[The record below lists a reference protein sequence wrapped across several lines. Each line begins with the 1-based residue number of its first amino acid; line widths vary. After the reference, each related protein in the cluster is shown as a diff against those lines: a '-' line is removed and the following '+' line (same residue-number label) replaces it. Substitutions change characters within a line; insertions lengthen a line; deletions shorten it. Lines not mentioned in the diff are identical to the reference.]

1 MKQVLKSSLPLV
13 LLVAITALGLG
24 VWLGAGDGQPEQ
36 HNNGNVADEID
47 ISEFLTQT
55 YPDPIGEDIVVKEVM
70 GELNLINFWATW
82 CAPCRHEMPVFEAL
96 YQQHKDQG
104 FSVIGLTIDDPEPA
118 EAFLQSVGV
127 TYPAPILGD
136 QGWELLG
143 TFGNK
148 QGLLPYSI
156 LTDKQ
161 GVVLERKLGEIDAD
175 LLSEWIE
182 KYLNKV

>member
-13 LLVAITALGLG
+13 LLVANTALGLG

-82 CAPCRHEMPVFEAL
+82 CGPCLQEMPILDRMHEKYESAGFTLFGVNVDTDPLKAERFIQQLGVSFPIL
-96 YQQHKDQG
+96 YDDESIAG
-104 FSVIGLTIDDPEPA
+104 DLYDVDSMPFSVFIDRAGYLRYVRKEFKPGDEKGYEPIIQA
-118 EAFLQSVGV
+118 L
-127 TYPAPILGD
+127 
-136 QGWELLG
+136 
-143 TFGNK
+143 
-148 QGLLPYSI
+148 
-156 LTDKQ
+156 
-161 GVVLERKLGEIDAD
+161 VL
-175 LLSEWIE
+175 
-182 KYLNKV
+182 N